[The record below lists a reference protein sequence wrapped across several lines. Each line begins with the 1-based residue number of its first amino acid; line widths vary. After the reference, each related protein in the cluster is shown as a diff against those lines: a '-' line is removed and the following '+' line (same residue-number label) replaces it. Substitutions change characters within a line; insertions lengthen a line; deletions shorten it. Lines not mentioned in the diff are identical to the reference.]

1 MNDLKVRRWT
11 GAFGVASIALILVAQ
26 PLWFIAGTAPRLQ
39 DTVKFSEY
47 VTRNNAIILTRTLA
61 DTLIMVCFLIFLVG
75 FCHLIRQARTD
86 YAWAAMLVFAAG
98 LVFAMLTLVGDALA
112 GGAALDTVG
121 GNAEPVVVRALW
133 EGSILVF
140 GAIGLIIM
148 ALFMA
153 SAGYAILAT
162 AALPRWTG
170 WLGCACAIFNLLAV
184 PAIYAG
190 ANATGFYTADGLV
203 ALASELPFLIWAL
216 IASIFMITMKPE
228 NVTRELHEHRLR
240 EAG

>member
-1 MNDLKVRRWT
+1 MDDLKVRRWT

-26 PLWFIAGTAPRLQ
+26 PLWFITGTAPRLE

-47 VTRNNAIILTRTLA
+47 VTRNNAIILTRSLA
-61 DTLIMVCFLIFLVG
+61 DTLIMVCFLVFLVG
-75 FCHLIRQARTD
+75 FCYLLRQARPD
-86 YAWAAMLVFAAG
+86 YVWAVMLVFAAG
-98 LVFAMLTLVGDALA
+98 LVFAMLTLVGDALS
-112 GGAALDTVG
+112 GGAALDTIG
-121 GNAEPVVVRALW
+121 GNAEPIVVRTLW
-133 EGSILVF
+133 EGGILLF

-148 ALFMA
+148 ALFLA

-162 AALPRWTG
+162 AALPKSTG
-170 WLGCACAIFNLLAV
+170 WLAYVGAVCNLVSV

-203 ALASELPFLIWAL
+203 ALTSELPFLIWAL

-228 NVTRELHEHRLR
+228 SVTRVPHEHRLR

>member
-26 PLWFIAGTAPRLQ
+26 PLWFVGGTAPRLE
-39 DTVKFSEY
+39 DTVKFTEY
-47 VTRNNAIILTRTLA
+47 VTRNNGIILTRMMA
-61 DTLIMVCFLIFLVG
+61 DTLIIACFLVFLVG
-75 FCHLIRQARTD
+75 FRHLIRQARPD
-86 YAWAAMLVFAAG
+86 YEWASMLVFGAG
-98 LVFAMLTLVGDALA
+98 LVFAMLTLLGDALA

-121 GNAEPVVVRALW
+121 GKPEPTLVRALW
-133 EGSILVF
+133 EASIPAF

-170 WLGCACAIFNLLAV
+170 WVAYAGAIGNLVAA

-190 ANATGFYTADGLV
+190 TNVTGFYTADGLV
-203 ALASELPFLIWAL
+203 SLLSELPFLIWAL
-216 IASIFMITMKPE
+216 AASISMIVVKRKAKAMTP
-228 NVTRELHEHRLR
+228 VY
-240 EAG
+240 GG

>member
-11 GAFGVASIALILVAQ
+11 GAFGVASIALILFAQ
-26 PLWFIAGTAPRLQ
+26 PLWFIAGSAPRLE

-47 VTRNNAIILTRTLA
+47 VTRNNGIILTRSLA
-61 DTLIMVCFLIFLVG
+61 DTLIMVCFLVFLVG
-75 FCHLIRQARTD
+75 FCHLIRQARPE

-121 GNAEPVVVRALW
+121 GNAEPVVVRTLW

-148 ALFMA
+148 VLFLT

-162 AALPRWTG
+162 SALPRWTG
-170 WLGCACAIFNLLAV
+170 WLAYAGAICNLVAV

-190 ANATGFYTADGLV
+190 SNSTGFYTADGLV
-203 ALASELPFLIWAL
+203 ALASELPFLIWAF

-228 NVTRELHEHRLR
+228 VVAPKLHEHRLR

>member
-11 GAFGVASIALILVAQ
+11 GAFGVASIALILLAQ
-26 PLWFIAGTAPRLQ
+26 PLYFVGGTAPRLQ
-39 DTVKFSEY
+39 DTVKLSEY
-47 VTRNNAIILTRTLA
+47 VSRNNAIILSRSLA
-61 DTLIMVCFLIFLVG
+61 DVLIIACFLVFLVG
-75 FCHLIRQARTD
+75 FCHLIRQARPD
-86 YAWAAMLVFAAG
+86 YEWASMLVFAAG
-98 LVFAMLTLVGDALA
+98 LVFAMLTLLGDVLEGAL
-112 GGAALDTVG
+112 ALDTIG
-121 GNAEPVVVRALW
+121 GKAEPVVVRALW
-133 EGSILVF
+133 EASIPAF

-148 ALFMA
+148 ALFLA

-170 WLGCACAIFNLLAV
+170 WLAYVGAVCNLVAA

-190 ANATGFYTADGLV
+190 ANSTGFYTADGLV

-216 IASIFMITMKPE
+216 SASILMITMKPE
-228 NVTRELHEHRLR
+228 IVVPALHEHRLR

>member
-11 GAFGVASIALILVAQ
+11 GAFGVASIALILIAQ
-26 PLWFIAGTAPRLQ
+26 PLWFIAGTAPRLE

-61 DTLIMVCFLIFLVG
+61 DTLIMVCFLVFLVG
-75 FCHLIRQARTD
+75 FCHLIRQVRPD
-86 YAWAAMLVFAAG
+86 YAWTAMLVFAAG

-133 EGSILVF
+133 EGSILLF
-140 GAIGLIIM
+140 SAIGLIIM
-148 ALFMA
+148 ALFLA

-170 WLGCACAIFNLLAV
+170 WLAYVGAVCNLAAA

-216 IASIFMITMKPE
+216 IASILMITMKPE
-228 NVTRELHEHRLR
+228 IVVPTLHQHKLR
-240 EAG
+240 EVG